1 MSQESTT
8 PQDDTST
15 SSMYD
20 SSSYTCYGYPGTRDI
35 IYAEPHNQPEG
46 TVVVLQPKAPSPTHV
61 LDMTG
66 NWELPIT
73 EEQINAYV
81 DDARRDA
88 ILRAWPVSAQLEA
101 LTENMAGRPE
111 KLNKLLSDIS
121 QIKQEFPKAGE

>member
-8 PQDDTST
+8 PQEDTST

-20 SSSYTCYGYPGTRDI
+20 SSSFVCYGYPGTRDVV
-35 IYAEPHNQPEG
+35 YAEPHNQPDG
-46 TVVVLQPKAPSPTHV
+46 TVEVQQPKAPSLTHV

-81 DDARRDA
+81 KDARRDA

-101 LTENMAGRPE
+101 LTENVAGRPE

-121 QIKQEFPKAGE
+121 QIKQEFPKTGE